1 MFNSKQEPD
10 QTADL
15 RRRDRAHVWHPYT
28 RFSTL
33 TGEDMPV
40 IVRGEG
46 SYLIDA
52 GGRRYLDAIASWW
65 CANLGHGR
73 AEIIEAIRQ
82 QAGELQHS
90 ILGNLTHPAAI
101 ELAEALAGLMP
112 MPDRHVLF
120 ASDGSSAI
128 EQAVKIAIQYR
139 ANTGST
145 ARQQIACL
153 DGAYHGD
160 TLGAMALGYLEHF
173 HKPYEKHLFPALRLP
188 FPDCACVKNDPGCAA
203 ACFSPAQT
211 LLDAHAETLTAVIVE
226 PLLQGASGMR
236 IYGEAWLRALARWC
250 KQHDVL
256 LIVDEIATGFG
267 RTGKWFAFQHAGI
280 DPDIVCVGKGL
291 SAGYVPI
298 SATIVRDSIYDTFA
312 DLPADHTLQH
322 GHTFCGNPIAAAA
335 SLAALR
341 LYRDGVIDE
350 VQGKGKTLAGLLAPA
365 WQHHR
370 VQEVRSIGLMTA
382 IILRPE
388 TAKPAQPALPHRIRL
403 RLKERGILLRPLGD
417 VLYVMP
423 PLTIRDEEIGT
434 LAREVLAALD
444 TL

>member
-1 MFNSKQEPD
+1 MLNSKQEPD
-10 QTADL
+10 QGTEWI
-15 RRRDRAHVWHPYT
+15 RRDRAHVWHPYT

-46 SYLIDA
+46 SFLIDA
-52 GGRRYLDAIASWW
+52 DGRRYLDAIASWW

-73 AEIIEAIRQ
+73 AEIIEAIQR
-82 QAGELQHS
+82 QAGQLQHS

-101 ELAEALAGLMP
+101 ELAAELAGLMP
-112 MPDRHVLF
+112 TPDRHVLF

-139 ANTGST
+139 ANTGAA

-153 DGAYHGD
+153 EGAYHGD

-188 FPDCACVKNDPGCAA
+188 FPDCACVRNGPGCAA
-203 ACFSPAQT
+203 TCFGPARK
-211 LLDAHAETLTAVIVE
+211 LLDQHAETLTAVVVE

-236 IYGEAWLRALARWC
+236 IYGEAWLRALANWC

-256 LIVDEIATGFG
+256 LILDEIATGFG
-267 RTGKWFAFQHAGI
+267 RTGRWFAFQRAGI

-291 SAGYVPI
+291 SGGYLPI
-298 SATIVRDSIYDTFA
+298 SATIVRNAIHDTFA
-312 DLPADHTLQH
+312 DLPFDHTLQH

-341 LYRDGVIDE
+341 LYRSGVIDDVPE
-350 VQGKGKTLAGLLAPA
+350 KSRRLAGLLAPA
-365 WQHHR
+365 RQHQR
-370 VQEVRSIGLMTA
+370 VQDVRSIGLMTA
-382 IILRPE
+382 ISLHAE
-388 TAKPAQPALPHRIRL
+388 PAVPGTISQPHRIRL
-403 RLKERGILLRPLGD
+403 RLKEQGVLLRPLGD

-423 PLTIRDEEIGT
+423 PLTIRDDEMDV
-434 LAREVLAALD
+434 LAREILAALD
-444 TL
+444 TP